1 MEESKTLEL
10 AIAQLERQFGT
21 GAVMKLGSSN
31 IESWP
36 SISTGAPTLDKI
48 LGIGGLPRG
57 RVVEIYG
64 PESSGKSTIAL
75 SAVAQAQSQGIR
87 CAYVD
92 AEHALD
98 PVYMSAL
105 GVDLDELLLAQP
117 DYGEQALEIVDKL
130 IKTGEVGMIVI
141 DSVAALVPKAEL
153 EGDME
158 ANQMGLQARMMSKAL
173 RKITALANEHKTL
186 VIFINQLR
194 MKIGIMFGNP
204 ETTPGGRAL
213 PYAASV
219 RIDIRKKED
228 IKDKAGESIGIK
240 VKAKVIKNK
249 MAPPL
254 KVTEFDIYYGKG
266 VDMYGS
272 LLDLGFMSG
281 LFSQKGAWIYYKG
294 EMFSQGRENAINKLK
309 EDESL
314 YDSILQQ
321 VNSPEKKDEEPQA

>member
-1 MEESKTLEL
+1 MADEKSLEL
-10 AIAQLERQFGT
+10 AIAQLERQFGA
-21 GAVMKLGSSN
+21 GAVMRLGTSD
-31 IESWP
+31 IKAWP
-36 SISTGAPTLDKI
+36 AVSTGALSLDMI
-48 LGIGGLPRG
+48 LGIGGLPLG

-64 PESSGKSTIAL
+64 PESSGKSTISL
-75 SAVAQAQSQGIR
+75 SVVAQAQKMGLK
-87 CAYVD
+87 CAYID

-98 PVYMSAL
+98 PTYMDAL
-105 GVDLDELLLAQP
+105 GVNLDDLLLAQP
-117 DYGEQALEIVDKL
+117 DYGEQALEIADKL
-130 IKTGEVGMIVI
+130 IRTGEVGVIVI

-158 ANQMGLQARMMSKAL
+158 SNQMGLQARMMAKAT
-173 RKITALANEHKTL
+173 RKIVALAAEHKCL

-219 RIDIRKKED
+219 RIDVRKKED
-228 IKDKAGESIGIK
+228 LKDKSGESIGIK

-266 VDMYGS
+266 VDNFGC
-272 LLDLGFMSG
+272 LLDVCMSKG
-281 LFSQKGAWIYYKG
+281 IFSQRGAWVYYNG
-294 EMFSQGRENAINKLK
+294 ESYSQGRDNAIEKLK
-309 EDESL
+309 EDPKLVST
-314 YDSILQQ
+314 LQELIKNGIRTDD
-321 VNSPEKKDEEPQA
+321 VS

>member
-1 MEESKTLEL
+1 MEESKSLEL

-21 GAVMKLGSSN
+21 GAVMKLGAVN
-31 IESWP
+31 TEPWP
-36 SISTGAPTLDKI
+36 SVSTGAPTLDRI
-48 LGIGGLPRG
+48 LGIGGLPLG

-75 SAVAQAQSQGIR
+75 STVAQAQKQGIR
-87 CAYVD
+87 CAYID

-98 PVYMSAL
+98 PAYMTAL

-130 IKTGEVGMIVI
+130 IKTGEIGLIVV

-173 RKITALANEHKTL
+173 RKIVALANEHKTL
-186 VIFINQLR
+186 VVFINQLR

-219 RIDIRKKED
+219 RLDIRKKED

-240 VKAKVIKNK
+240 VKAKIIKNK

-254 KVTEFDIYYGKG
+254 KVTEFDIFYGKG

-272 LLDLGFMSG
+272 LLDLAFMSG
-281 LFSQKGAWIYYKG
+281 IFTQKGAWIYYNG

-309 EDESL
+309 EDTQLFQELSQL
-314 YDSILQQ
+314 LE
-321 VNSPEKKDEEPQA
+321 NAK

>member
-1 MEESKTLEL
+1 MADEKSLEL
-10 AIAQLERQFGT
+10 AIAQLERQFGA
-21 GAVMKLGSSN
+21 GAVMRLGSSKV
-31 IESWP
+31 EQWP
-36 SISTGAPTLDKI
+36 SVSTGALSLDMI
-48 LGIGGLPRG
+48 LGIGGLPLG

-64 PESSGKSTIAL
+64 PESSGKSTISL
-75 SAVAQAQSQGIR
+75 TVVAEAQKMGLK
-87 CAYVD
+87 CAYID

-98 PVYMSAL
+98 PTYMSAL
-105 GVDLDELLLAQP
+105 GVNLDDLLLAQP
-117 DYGEQALEIVDKL
+117 DYGEQALEIADKL
-130 IKTGEVGMIVI
+130 IRTGELGVVVI

-158 ANQMGLQARMMSKAL
+158 ANQMGLQARMMSKGL
-173 RKITALANEHKTL
+173 RKIVGLANEHKTL

-213 PYAASV
+213 PYASSV

-228 IKDKAGESIGIK
+228 LKDKAGDSIGIK

-266 VDMYGS
+266 VDNYGC
-272 LLDLGFMSG
+272 LLDVALSKGIFT
-281 LFSQKGAWIYYKG
+281 QRGAWVYYEG
-294 EMFSQGRENAINKLK
+294 ESFSQGRDNAIDKLK
-309 EDESL
+309 QD
-314 YDSILQQ
+314 
-321 VNSPEKKDEEPQA
+321 PELVKKLEEQIKNGLRTDVVS